1 MRILFKDLKKDM
13 LYTLKHKVAYVKT
26 QRKLTGK
33 ITIEGLLHDTD
44 KLFLYLLFTKKETS
58 KIHRSYSKHHTG
70 NHKREK
76 DIINALIDWECG
88 RLTKTDKPETA
99 RQYLENYIPHYKEY
113 YEPFLKKLNL

>member
-13 LYTLKHKVAYVKT
+13 LYTIKHKGAYLKT
-26 QRKLTGK
+26 QREKLGR
-33 ITIEGLLHDTD
+33 ITIEGLLHDCD

-58 KIHRSYSKHHTG
+58 KIHRSYSKHHVG

-76 DIINALIDWECG
+76 DIINALIDWECA
-88 RLTKTDKPETA
+88 RYTKPDKQETA
-99 RQYLENYIPHYKEY
+99 REYLEFHIPQYKSY